1 MTSLFRMSYRFLLLP
16 LLLVLGAPWATA
28 ADWPPIT
35 PEEQA
40 MTSIPEQPGA
50 PAVILNREET
60 DNDLLHF
67 HSTYIRIKVLTE
79 AGRQYADVQIPYDRH
94 GGTIN
99 QVAGRT
105 VHADG
110 TVIPFEGKPLDKV
123 IVKQHDLRYQVKSF
137 TLPDV
142 QVGSIIE
149 YRYSFRYPDNEF
161 IQPYWVMQR
170 DLFQKKTFFK
180 NTPYDFKRTSMS
192 LILGNGQIAT
202 GSNWTSYMPKDH
214 QPQLRTTPAAFWI
227 DLQMDNIPAFVEEP
241 FQQPATSLKWR
252 VNFYYNSTSK
262 VAEYW
267 KDAGKSWSKRVES
280 FMGHKNGVAEAV
292 SQTVAATDTPEQKVR
307 KIYAYVAKL
316 ENQSYIP
323 YRAEQEE
330 HTLGLKSNS
339 GAEDVLRQRTGD
351 HDDLSRLF
359 VAMIRAA
366 GIPAWLM
373 WVPDRNENFFDDQY
387 MNTEQLEAEIAIV
400 QLDGKDV
407 FLDPGTKFCPYGV
420 VNWRYTGLRGL
431 RQSAEKGAEFG
442 VSPGS
447 DYKQAITVRMARVVL
462 NDRGTIAGTVAV
474 AFYGIEAM
482 NWRREGGRT
491 DQEGRKKLLEDEMK
505 SWLPGNSEITLTKN
519 PDWDNT
525 EQPLI
530 AEFKISSPIAVSA
543 GKRWLVSPHIFQVN
557 EKATFPAAQRTN
569 PVYFDYPSQEIDEVH
584 VVMPP
589 NTEIESLPPNDSVK
603 LDYAIYQTQQ
613 KQESAN
619 TVFSRRDFINGGVIF
634 PVAEYKTVKD
644 FFDKVKAGD
653 DQQIILKAAPHAAGN

>member
-1 MTSLFRMSYRFLLLP
+1 MTSLFRVSYRFLLLP

-110 TVIPFEGKPLDKV
+110 TVVPFEGKPLDKV

-142 QVGSIIE
+142 QIGSIIE

-180 NTPYDFKRTSMS
+180 NTPYDFKRSNMS

-267 KDAGKSWSKRVES
+267 KDAGKSWNKRAES

-292 SQTVAATDTPEQKVR
+292 AQTVAATDTPEQKVR
-307 KIYAYVAKL
+307 KIYAYVSKL

-323 YRAEQEE
+323 YRAEKEE
-330 HTLGLKSNS
+330 HTLGLKGNS

-431 RQSAEKGAEFG
+431 RQSADKGAEFG

-447 DYKQAITVRMARVVL
+447 DYKQAITVRMAHVVL
-462 NDRGTIAGTVAV
+462 NDQGTIAGTVAV

-482 NWRREGGRT
+482 NRRREGGRT
-491 DQEGRKKLLEDEMK
+491 DQEGRKKLLEDEIK

-557 EKATFPAAQRTN
+557 DKATFPAAQRTN

-613 KQESAN
+613 KQETAN
-619 TVFSRRDFINGGVIF
+619 SVFSRRDFINGGVLF